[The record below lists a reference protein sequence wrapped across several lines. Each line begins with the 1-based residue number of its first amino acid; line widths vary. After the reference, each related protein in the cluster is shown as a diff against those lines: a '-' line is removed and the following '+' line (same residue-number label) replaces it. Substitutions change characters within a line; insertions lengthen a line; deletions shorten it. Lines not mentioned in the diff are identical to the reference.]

1 MSDVDDVSDDAVAT
15 ADLLVVVMKA
25 LPGREEEDVV
35 LRPTATSGVL
45 VGRLVT
51 PGDTVKADV
60 VEAEEATTVA
70 KAIAENLIFLLIYIV
85 CRIKY
90 YRLLLISLYLLLSN
104 VCLKCSCSD
113 LD

>member
-1 MSDVDDVSDDAVAT
+1 MSDVDDVSDDAVVVVVAT

-25 LPGREEEDVV
+25 LPGREEEDAV
-35 LRPTATSGVL
+35 LRPTAMSGVF

-70 KAIAENLIFLLIYIV
+70 KAIAENLIFLLYIV
-85 CRIKY
+85 CRIK
-90 YRLLLISLYLLLSN
+90 
-104 VCLKCSCSD
+104 
-113 LD
+113 

>member
-1 MSDVDDVSDDAVAT
+1 
-15 ADLLVVVMKA
+15 MKA
-25 LPGREEEDVV
+25 LPGREEEDAV
-35 LRPTATSGVL
+35 LRPTVTSGVL

-70 KAIAENLIFLLIYIV
+70 KAIAENLIIFLLYIIYDC

-90 YRLLLISLYLLLSN
+90 YRLLLIISLLAAANKY
-104 VCLKCSCSD
+104 V
-113 LD
+113 

>member
-1 MSDVDDVSDDAVAT
+1 MSDVDVVSEAVAM

-25 LPGREEEDVV
+25 LPGREEEDAV
-35 LRPTATSGVL
+35 LRPTATTSGVL

-51 PGDTVKADV
+51 PGETVKADV

-70 KAIAENLIFLLIYIV
+70 KAIAENLIFSNV

-90 YRLLLISLYLLLSN
+90 
-104 VCLKCSCSD
+104 
-113 LD
+113 